1 MDEDTQAL
9 FMQARIARLASL
21 RRGVSLNRA
30 TTVLWESGALAYVR
44 DCFDY
49 FHLEG
54 DEAVLDDVEA
64 FLANRGVAIH
74 AFA

>member
-1 MDEDTQAL
+1 MDEDLQAL

-21 RRGVSLNRA
+21 RWGTPLRDAAS
-30 TTVLWESGALAYVR
+30 VLFQSGALAYVR
-44 DCFDY
+44 DSFDY

-54 DEAVLDDVEA
+54 DEAVLDDVEDY
-64 FLANRGVAIH
+64 LADRGVLTN